1 MPLPPPH
8 PCSAEANLQA
18 AVALLLELQR
28 QGLRRL
34 VLCPGSRSAPLALAA
49 GLLAERGLDLYCG
62 VDERSAAFL
71 ALGLSRGDGI
81 PAALVTTSGTAVA
94 NLLPAVVEADFGAI
108 PLLVLSADR
117 PSRLKECG
125 ANQTVNQETFLM
137 ASCRRVLHGDS
148 RGLAAMEAGAL
159 EDLAREAWAAA
170 LASPWGPVHC
180 NLPFEE
186 PLHASAESISR
197 LQAELGSL
205 VLELSCGENGVAE
218 PEAPP
223 FLLDFDRPGV
233 VVAGPW
239 RGSAEAL
246 PAFAEALNALQER
259 TGWPVFAD
267 VLSGLRGWPGLECIH
282 SYDLLLADGHRLPP
296 SPQLLRLGPVPASR
310 RLQGWIQQCDGHQLL
325 LSEGDPRNLD
335 ALGSATARSSM
346 GLTSWWQQLPEGQR
360 QGGASSENLRWRGL
374 WLAAEQHVQRRLDVD
389 LAGSC
394 PSEPALARCLSRLLP
409 ADWGVML
416 ASSSPVRDWESF
428 SAADAP
434 CHRTYGFRGASGI
447 DGTLSIAAGLACSTG
462 PTLLMSGDL
471 ALLHDAN
478 GWLWQQQL
486 QARGARLTVVMVDNG
501 GGGIF
506 EQLPIRPALDFE
518 RLFAM
523 PQALD
528 HQRWAA
534 GYGIPSRA
542 VAGLE
547 ALPEALSWAQEHTLS
562 LLVLRTDRQADAQ
575 LRQALRRTMVQ
586 LATS

>member
-1 MPLPPPH
+1 MPLPSPH

-205 VLELSCGENGVAE
+205 VLEIACGEK
-218 PEAPP
+218 
-223 FLLDFDRPGV
+223 
-233 VVAGPW
+233 
-239 RGSAEAL
+239 
-246 PAFAEALNALQER
+246 ALQ
-259 TGWPVFAD
+259 
-267 VLSGLRGWPGLECIH
+267 SQ
-282 SYDLLLADGHRLPP
+282 SLPLP
-296 SPQLLRLGPVPASR
+296 C
-310 RLQGWIQQCDGHQLL
+310 W
-325 LSEGDPRNLD
+325 
-335 ALGSATARSSM
+335 
-346 GLTSWWQQLPEGQR
+346 TSTVQAWW
-360 QGGASSENLRWRGL
+360 
-374 WLAAEQHVQRRLDVD
+374 WLAPGAAAPRP
-389 LAGSC
+389 C
-394 PSEPALARCLSRLLP
+394 PPLLKP
-409 ADWGVML
+409 
-416 ASSSPVRDWESF
+416 
-428 SAADAP
+428 
-434 CHRTYGFRGASGI
+434 
-447 DGTLSIAAGLACSTG
+447 
-462 PTLLMSGDL
+462 
-471 ALLHDAN
+471 
-478 GWLWQQQL
+478 
-486 QARGARLTVVMVDNG
+486 
-501 GGGIF
+501 
-506 EQLPIRPALDFE
+506 
-518 RLFAM
+518 
-523 PQALD
+523 
-528 HQRWAA
+528 
-534 GYGIPSRA
+534 
-542 VAGLE
+542 
-547 ALPEALSWAQEHTLS
+547 
-562 LLVLRTDRQADAQ
+562 
-575 LRQALRRTMVQ
+575 
-586 LATS
+586 

>member
-1 MPLPPPH
+1 MPLPSPH

-18 AVALLLELQR
+18 ALELLLELKR
-28 QGLRRL
+28 QGLSRL

-49 GLLAERGLDLYCG
+49 GLLAEQGLDLFCG

-71 ALGLSRGDGI
+71 ALGLSRGDGR
-81 PAALVTTSGTAVA
+81 PTALVTTSGTAVA

-117 PSRLKECG
+117 PHRLKGCG
-125 ANQTVNQETFLM
+125 ANQTVNQETFLST
-137 ASCRRVLHGDS
+137 SCRRFLQGDPS
-148 RGLAAMEAGAL
+148 GLAAMERAAL
-159 EDLAREAWAAA
+159 RGLAQEAWSAA
-170 LASPWGPVHC
+170 LVPPWGPVHC

-186 PLHASAESISR
+186 PLHASGESLIR
-197 LQAELGSL
+197 LQSELRSL
-205 VLELSCGENGVAE
+205 VLEEVSGHGFIPE

-223 FLLDFDRPGV
+223 PLDLDRPGV

-246 PAFAEALNALQER
+246 PGFATALTRLQER

-282 SYDLLLADGHRLPP
+282 SYDLLLADGHRLPA

-310 RLQGWIQQCDGHQLL
+310 RLQGWIQQCAGPQLL
-325 LSEGDPRNLD
+325 VTEQDPRNLD
-335 ALGSATARSSM
+335 AVGSATERWSG
-346 GLTSWWQQLPEGQR
+346 GLESWWHQLPEARR
-360 QGGASSENLRWRGL
+360 QGHPSGDNQRWSTR
-374 WLAAEQHVQRRLDVD
+374 WLAAEQQVQQRLDEELD
-389 LAGSC
+389 GFD
-394 PSEPALARCLSRLLP
+394 PSEPALARCLSRLVP
-409 ADWGVML
+409 AHWGLML

-428 SAADAP
+428 SAPDAP
-434 CHRTYGFRGASGI
+434 CRQTYGFRGASGI
-447 DGTLSIAAGLACSTG
+447 DGTLSMAAGLACSTG
-462 PTLLMSGDL
+462 PLLLVSGDL

-478 GWLWQQQL
+478 GWLWHQQL
-486 QARGARLTVVMVDNG
+486 RERAARLTVVMVDNG

-528 HQRWAA
+528 PRRWAE
-534 GYGIPSRA
+534 GYGIPSRG
-542 VAGLE
+542 VASLA
-547 ALPEALSWAQEHTLS
+547 ALPEALAWAQEQTLS

>member
-1 MPLPPPH
+1 MPLPAPH

-18 AVALLLELQR
+18 AVGLLLELQR

-117 PSRLKECG
+117 PSRLKDCG
-125 ANQTVNQETFLM
+125 ANQTVNQETFL
-137 ASCRRVLHGDS
+137 ATSCRRFLQGDS
-148 RGLAAMEAGAL
+148 RGLAAMDAGGVQ
-159 EDLAREAWAAA
+159 DMARQAWSAA

-186 PLHASAESISR
+186 PLHAPAESLSR
-197 LQAELGSL
+197 LQSELASL
-205 VLELSCGENGVAE
+205 AFEDVHGDHAVAE
-218 PEAPP
+218 PEVPLP
-223 FLLDFDRPGV
+223 LLDFERPGV

-246 PAFAEALNALQER
+246 PGFAAAVIALQQR

-267 VLSGLRGWPGLECIH
+267 VLSGLRGWPGLECIN

-310 RLQGWIQQCDGHQLL
+310 RLQGWIQQCDGPQLL
-325 LSEGDPRNLD
+325 VSEGDPRNLD
-335 ALGSATARSSM
+335 ALGSATARWSM
-346 GLTSWWQQLPEGQR
+346 GLASWWQQLSEGQR
-360 QGGASSENLRWRGL
+360 QGCPSSETQRWRNL
-374 WLAAEQHVQRRLDVD
+374 WLVADKRVQWRLDAE
-389 LAGSC
+389 LAGSS

-409 ADWGVML
+409 ADWGLML

-434 CHRTYGFRGASGI
+434 RRRTYGFRGASGI

-478 GWLWQQQL
+478 GWLWHQQL
-486 QARGARLTVVMVDNG
+486 QARGARLTVVMIDNG

-534 GYGIPSRA
+534 GYGIPSRD
-542 VAGLE
+542 VTSLE
-547 ALPEALSWAQEHTLS
+547 ALPESLSWAQEHTLS
-562 LLVLRTDRQADAQ
+562 LLVLRTDRQADAA

-586 LATS
+586 LAIS